1 MSLKV
6 EIIAIVSLKI
16 GKVHDLLVSLKQKN
30 PLYKVIIIDKT
41 RLKELPADK
50 EINVIVRL
58 IDDSKSMDC
67 DRVPVEENEEEIE
80 TSSFMSEK
88 LSQPLEETRLEQT
101 LVCNVQ
107 GKCMDFG

>member
-1 MSLKV
+1 
-6 EIIAIVSLKI
+6 
-16 GKVHDLLVSLKQKN
+16 
-30 PLYKVIIIDKT
+30 
-41 RLKELPADK
+41 
-50 EINVIVRL
+50 
-58 IDDSKSMDC
+58 MDC